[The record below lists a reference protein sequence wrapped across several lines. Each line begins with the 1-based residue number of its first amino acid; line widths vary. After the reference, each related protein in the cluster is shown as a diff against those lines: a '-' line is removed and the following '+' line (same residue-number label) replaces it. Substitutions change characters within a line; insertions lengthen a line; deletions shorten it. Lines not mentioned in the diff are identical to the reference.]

1 MQHLVATA
9 RNLSIT
15 VHEKDGKTIT
25 PKSELNAEPLIEMV
39 LTTYERQM
47 EFVDGTMVNIK
58 KTQSHRIGLNINTAQ
73 ALATQ
78 LEEWIKEAQTLETKL
93 SESDLSCDSK
103 TE

>member
-1 MQHLVATA
+1 MEHLVATA

-15 VHEKDGKTIT
+15 VHEKNGENIT
-25 PKSELNAEPLIEMV
+25 TECELNAEPLIEMI

-58 KTQSHRIGLNINTAQ
+58 KTKSHRIGLNINSAI
-73 ALATQ
+73 ALGTQ
-78 LEEWIKEAQTLETKL
+78 LAEWVKEAQALETKL
-93 SESDLSCDSK
+93 EEGTLQCDSK